1 MSEYKLIVLDMDGT
15 LLNSEKKISEGNK
28 AAIKEAA
35 EAGRLI
41 ALNTGRAIAELM
53 PYADEFRYIRYA
65 VSASGAVV
73 YDFYDDKILY
83 KKSIDLSLMQKIM
96 EVSKLEKIM
105 PEVVTDRRV
114 LFNKSDIPHT
124 AEYQMGV
131 YRPLYEEVGTMVP
144 SVYDE
149 IRRVYAYGSGVQKI
163 NLYHVDREA
172 SVRTRDRLKGLPLER
187 IFAETSSLELSAAG
201 VDKGAGLKMLAKSL
215 NIPISQTIS
224 VGDADNDVP
233 MLQTAGLSVA
243 MGNAFENALNAS
255 DVQVADCDHDGVA
268 EAIRKYLI

>member
-215 NIPISQTIS
+215 NIPISQTIA